1 MPLKVGRAGYYAN
14 ACVRRKSD
22 SGNFTMQSRGPMDTT
37 RQGSIAAF
45 GNPARV
51 EISLYKMLGNGLFQ
65 NDVSPIFPFV
75 FSGLL

>member
-1 MPLKVGRAGYYAN
+1 
-14 ACVRRKSD
+14 
-22 SGNFTMQSRGPMDTT
+22 MDTT
-37 RQGSIAAF
+37 RQGSAVF

-65 NDVSPIFPFV
+65 NDISPIFPFV